1 MADYD
6 DNVQT
11 FTETVPT
18 GSKTA
23 LELRRRIAQWVFR
36 LGLDSARDCGMSKA
50 QERQLATEDTLTKVE
65 GILFQE
71 LDDTIE
77 VVWQSPLDVDGTPET
92 WWTANDLNAV
102 LEDSSRWRERD
113 AEDFVCGLY
122 LETLGKHR
130 PMSEVEILEFMGMG
144 FEEEDAVE
152 VEVLDETEK
161 GHVLYQIPGDG
172 YAIKNELGTVTGFG
186 AFDAMERWQQHKMES
201 PRTLPRRVRSPPD
214 KPSPLRG
221 TGSVPSL
228 FPPQE
233 ERASPLGTPVG
244 GVGFAAAGPFQRG
257 ALITT
262 TLLKEN
268 G

>member
-23 LELRRRIAQWVFR
+23 LELRRSIATSVFR
-36 LGLDSARDCGMSKA
+36 LGLDLARECGMTKE

-144 FEEEDAVE
+144 FEEEDAVM
-152 VEVLDETEK
+152 VEVLDETVE
-161 GHVLYQIPGDG
+161 GSVLYKIQGG
-172 YAIKNELGTVTGFG
+172 CYAIKNSLGTTTELG
-186 AFDAMERWQQHKMES
+186 ASEAMERWHGEK
-201 PRTLPRRVRSPPD
+201 
-214 KPSPLRG
+214 G
-221 TGSVPSL
+221 
-228 FPPQE
+228 
-233 ERASPLGTPVG
+233 
-244 GVGFAAAGPFQRG
+244 
-257 ALITT
+257 
-262 TLLKEN
+262 
-268 G
+268 